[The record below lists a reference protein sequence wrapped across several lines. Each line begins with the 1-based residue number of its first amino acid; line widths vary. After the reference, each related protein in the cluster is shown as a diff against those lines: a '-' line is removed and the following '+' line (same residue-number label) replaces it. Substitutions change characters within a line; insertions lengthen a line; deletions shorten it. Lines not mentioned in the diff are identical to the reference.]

1 MRSYLKE
8 MIQNNKTA
16 KMCYKECGRGGGGG
30 SIISFS
36 NVIRKTGTILVALR
50 TFA

>member
-1 MRSYLKE
+1 MWE
-8 MIQNNKTA
+8 
-16 KMCYKECGRGGGGG
+16 GGGGG
-30 SIISFS
+30 GGGGGAAGSIRSFS

>member
-16 KMCYKECGRGGGGG
+16 KMCYKECGRGGGGR
-30 SIISFS
+30 IRSFS